1 MAHTGVPEGAPF
13 DGFTQPFGAIN
24 VGVGSQVLPRPEIPA
39 DYNSVTRSYSD
50 LTYYWQSSFAD
61 MIETT
66 TGVVYTGIGGLELTG
81 YEGVP
86 IEAEM
91 PSSYILEITPD
102 LGKENLDDNFEPFI
116 LDQQVKS
123 NPLLKQFTNLVVGS
137 NVVSDIDYETP
148 LKQKLSHTIDLT
160 DMIELVN
167 AEYHKYLWR
176 VIPVAENGSRGFP
189 SQVQFFEPKTIIFD
203 YTWSIDRYDQKVNGI
218 TTTIAGSKAPDI
230 SSIEINGSTRNTT
243 ILSSTA
249 WSAEVPAHNI
259 REKVLVR
266 AIDKKGTYSRYKI
279 IHIDI
284 NTSEQRHHQ
293 FYNIF
298 DKFGYLLGLER
309 IPKEDNINYRRRLF
323 DVYKHRGGTN
333 YLPLLNSVI
342 RELDITF
349 DDAALTLTPHAD
361 FAKNY
366 PNSIANIAIVSD
378 KVQIFCNL
386 FYVKHERHKIDPF
399 DWTIELK
406 KTPTSAAIKIESP
419 VGNEIPNKRNWYS
432 TKNKIHFENN
442 SLLESPIFISY
453 SYAESLSKKGKTFK
467 DAADFITNMAIDSTP
482 LFSVTTG
489 STVDTGSPVDY
500 LQKIGSAA
508 VLDRLSTNNGGDNS
522 TGLSVKWANCNIES
536 LQDEGFHSQYVNQHN
551 NYFGTKI
558 NTYADKLSAKFK
570 IQWGLAVADKSVWQT
585 DKNEAI
591 GKVSLPTNYDFIY
604 GYWAQQ
610 NSGSVTSL
618 SNNQAYAY
626 NYSNIIDGSKLN
638 YIGVDPDQL
647 KSGIGASTDL
657 LVTVREKSTRVIPV
671 FTLLQTTQ
679 VISQTTTVA
688 GAPGSTSD
696 PPPLSAGGNN
706 VGIVTD

>member
-24 VGVGSQVLPRPEIPA
+24 VGVGSQVLPRPEVPA
-39 DYNSVTRSYSD
+39 DYNSATRSYSD

-66 TGVVYTGIGGLELTG
+66 TGVVYTGAVNLTG

-148 LKQKLSHTIDLT
+148 LKQKLSYTIDLI

-203 YTWSIDRYDQKVNGI
+203 YSWSIDRYDQKVNGI

-249 WSAEVPAHNI
+249 WSAEVPIHNI
-259 REKVLVR
+259 KEKLLVR

-284 NTSEQRHHQ
+284 NTSEQRYHQ
-293 FYNIF
+293 FYNVF

-309 IPKEDNINYRRRLF
+309 IPKEDNINYKRRLF

-342 RELDITF
+342 RELDIVF
-349 DDAALTLTPHAD
+349 DDAALTLIPHAN
-361 FAKNY
+361 FAKDH
-366 PNSIANIAIVSD
+366 PNSIANIAISSD
-378 KVQIFCNL
+378 KLQIFCNL

-406 KTPTSAAIKIESP
+406 KTPTSAVIRVESP
-419 VGNEIPNKRNWYS
+419 VGNEIPNKNNWYS
-432 TKNKIHFENN
+432 TKDKIHFKNN
-442 SLLESPIFISY
+442 SLLENPVFISY
-453 SYAESLSKKGKTFK
+453 SYAESLAKKGKTFK
-467 DAADFITNMAIDSTP
+467 DAADFITNMAINNTL

-489 STVDTGSPVDY
+489 STVDTGSPIDY
-500 LQKIGSAA
+500 LQKMPPTTASDRYY
-508 VLDRLSTNNGGDNS
+508 LDNGGNEV
-522 TGLSVKWANCNIES
+522 TGLPIKWANCNIEA
-536 LQDEGFHSQYVNQHN
+536 LQDEGFYGQYVNQHN

-558 NTYADKLSAKFK
+558 NTYADNLSAKFK
-570 IQWGLAVADKSVWQT
+570 IQWGLAVADRSVWQT

-591 GKVSLPTNYDFIY
+591 GRTSLPTNYDFTY

-610 NSGSVTSL
+610 NSGFITPL
-618 SNNQAYAY
+618 SSNEAYAY
-626 NYSNIIDGSKLN
+626 NYSNIIDGSELN

-647 KSGIGASTDL
+647 KSGIGANTDL

-671 FTLLQTTQ
+671 TAPLQTTRI
-679 VISQTTTVA
+679 ISQTA
-688 GAPGSTSD
+688 SSAPSS
-696 PPPLSAGGNN
+696 SAGGNTA
-706 VGIVTD
+706 GIVTD

>member
-66 TGVVYTGIGGLELTG
+66 TGVVYTGLVDLTG

-116 LDQQVKS
+116 LDQQIKS

-148 LKQKLSHTIDLT
+148 LKQKLSYTIDLI

-203 YTWSIDRYDQKVNGI
+203 YSWSIDRYDQKVNGI

-230 SSIEINGSTRNTT
+230 SNIEINGSTRNTT

-249 WSAEVPAHNI
+249 WSAEVPIHNI
-259 REKVLVR
+259 KEKLLVR

-279 IHIDI
+279 INIDI
-284 NTSEQRHHQ
+284 NTSEQRYHQ

-349 DDAALTLTPHAD
+349 DDAALTLMPHAD
-361 FAKNY
+361 FAKDY
-366 PNSIANIAIVSD
+366 PNSTANIAIVSD
-378 KVQIFCNL
+378 KIQVSCDL
-386 FYVKHERHKIDPF
+386 FYVKHERHKLDSF
-399 DWTIELK
+399 NWTVELK
-406 KTPTSAAIKIESP
+406 KIPTSAAIKVESP
-419 VGNEIPNKRNWYS
+419 IGNEIPNKDNWYS
-432 TKNKIHFENN
+432 MKDKIYFRNN
-442 SLLESPIFISY
+442 SLLGSPIFISY
-453 SYAESLSKKGKTFK
+453 SYAESLSKAGKTVK
-467 DAADFITNMAIDSTP
+467 DAADFITNMEISNTP

-489 STVDTGSPVDY
+489 SIVDTGSPIDY
-500 LQKIGSAA
+500 LQKIGRAA
-508 VLDRLSTNNGGDNS
+508 VLDRLSVNNGGDTS
-522 TGLSVKWANCNIES
+522 TGLSLKWADCNIES
-536 LQDEGFHSQYVNQHN
+536 LQDEGFQSQHINKHN

-558 NTYADKLSAKFK
+558 NIYADNLSAKFK
-570 IQWGLAVADKSVWQT
+570 VQWGLAVADRSVWQT

-610 NSGSVTSL
+610 NSGFVTSL
-618 SNNQAYAY
+618 SNNEAYAY
-626 NYSNIIDGSKLN
+626 NYSNIIDGSALN
-638 YIGVDPDQL
+638 YIGVDSDQL
-647 KSGIGASTDL
+647 KSGIGANTDL
-657 LVTVREKSTRVIPV
+657 FVTIREKSTRIILVTDP
-671 FTLLQTTQ
+671 LQTTQ
-679 VISQTTTVA
+679 IISQ
-688 GAPGSTSD
+688 GAIGSVSG
-696 PPPLSAGGNN
+696 PPPINAGQNSA
-706 VGIVTD
+706 GIVTD

>member
-1 MAHTGVPEGAPF
+1 MVHVHSGAPF

-24 VGVGSQVLPRPEIPA
+24 VGAGSQVLPRPEIPA

-66 TGVVYTGIGGLELTG
+66 TGVVYTGLVDLTG

-116 LDQQVKS
+116 LDQQIKS

-148 LKQKLSHTIDLT
+148 LKQKLSYTIDLI

-203 YTWSIDRYDQKVNGI
+203 YSWSIDRYDQKVNGI

-230 SSIEINGSTRNTT
+230 SNIEINGSTRNTT

-249 WSAEVPAHNI
+249 WSAEVPIHNI
-259 REKVLVR
+259 KEKLLVR

-279 IHIDI
+279 INIDI
-284 NTSEQRHHQ
+284 NTSEQRYHQ

-349 DDAALTLTPHAD
+349 DDAALTLMPHAD
-361 FAKNY
+361 FAKDY
-366 PNSIANIAIVSD
+366 PNSTANIAIVSD
-378 KVQIFCNL
+378 KIQVSCDL
-386 FYVKHERHKIDPF
+386 FYVKHERHKLDSF
-399 DWTIELK
+399 NWTVELK
-406 KTPTSAAIKIESP
+406 KIPTSAAIKVESP
-419 VGNEIPNKRNWYS
+419 IGNEIPNKDNWYS
-432 TKNKIHFENN
+432 MKDKIYFRNN
-442 SLLESPIFISY
+442 SLLGSPIFISY
-453 SYAESLSKKGKTFK
+453 SYAESLSKAGKTVK
-467 DAADFITNMAIDSTP
+467 DAADFITNMEISNTP

-489 STVDTGSPVDY
+489 SIVDTGSPIDY
-500 LQKIGSAA
+500 LQKIGRAA
-508 VLDRLSTNNGGDNS
+508 VLDRLSVNNGGDTS
-522 TGLSVKWANCNIES
+522 TGLSLKWADCNIES
-536 LQDEGFHSQYVNQHN
+536 LQDEGFQSQHINKHN

-558 NTYADKLSAKFK
+558 NIYADNLSAKFK
-570 IQWGLAVADKSVWQT
+570 VQWGLAVADRSVWQT

-610 NSGSVTSL
+610 NSGFVTSL
-618 SNNQAYAY
+618 SNNEAYAY
-626 NYSNIIDGSKLN
+626 NYSNIIDGSALN
-638 YIGVDPDQL
+638 YIGVDSDQL
-647 KSGIGASTDL
+647 KSGIGANTDL
-657 LVTVREKSTRVIPV
+657 FVTIREKSTRIILVTDP
-671 FTLLQTTQ
+671 LQTTQ
-679 VISQTTTVA
+679 IISQ
-688 GAPGSTSD
+688 GAIGSVSG
-696 PPPLSAGGNN
+696 PPPINAGQNSA
-706 VGIVTD
+706 GIVTD

>member
-24 VGVGSQVLPRPEIPA
+24 VGVGSQVLPRPEVPA
-39 DYNSVTRSYSD
+39 DYNAVTRSYSD

-66 TGVVYTGIGGLELTG
+66 TGVVYTGAVDLTG

-148 LKQKLSHTIDLT
+148 LKQKLSYTIDLI

-203 YTWSIDRYDQKVNGI
+203 YSWSIDRYDQKVNGI

-249 WSAEVPAHNI
+249 WSAEVPIHNI
-259 REKVLVR
+259 KEKLLVR
-266 AIDKKGTYSRYKI
+266 AIDKKGSYSRYKI
-279 IHIDI
+279 IEIDI
-284 NTSEQRHHQ
+284 NTSEQKYNQ
-293 FYNIF
+293 FYNLF
-298 DKFGYLLGLER
+298 DKFGYLIGLER
-309 IPKEDNINYRRRLF
+309 IPKEDNINYKRRLF
-323 DVYKHRGGTN
+323 DVYTHRGGTT

-342 RELDITF
+342 RELDILF
-349 DDAALTLTPHAD
+349 DDTSLIVKPHPSFVRD
-361 FAKNY
+361 Y
-366 PNSIANIAIVSD
+366 PRFGAEITITSNKVEVSCD
-378 KVQIFCNL
+378 L
-386 FYVKHERHKIDPF
+386 FYVKHERHKIDSF
-399 DWTIELK
+399 DWSISLRKDPKSST
-406 KTPTSAAIKIESP
+406 IKIESP
-419 VGNEIPNKRNWYS
+419 VGNEIPSKRNWYS
-432 TKNKIHFENN
+432 TKDRLYFKNN
-442 SLLESPIFISY
+442 SLLDQHIFISY
-453 SYAESLSKKGKTFK
+453 LYTETLDKKDQVVK
-467 DAADFITNMAIDSTP
+467 DAFDFITDIAINEVP

-489 STVDTGSPVDY
+489 SIVNTGSPIDY
-500 LQKIGSAA
+500 LQKMQSST
-508 VLDRLSTNNGGDNS
+508 VLDKINPDNGGNQV
-522 TGLSVKWANCNIES
+522 TGLPIKWANCNIES
-536 LQDEGFHSQYVNQHN
+536 LQDEGFQSQYVNQYN

-558 NTYADKLSAKFK
+558 NMYADNLSAKFK
-570 IQWGLAVADKSVWQT
+570 IEWGLAVADRSVWQT

-591 GKVSLPTNYDFIY
+591 GKVFLPTNYDFTY

-610 NSGSVTSL
+610 NSGFITPL
-618 SNNQAYAY
+618 SNNEAYAY
-626 NYSNIIDGSKLN
+626 NYSNVIDGSKLN

-647 KSGIGASTDL
+647 KSGIGADTDL
-657 LVTVREKSTRVIPV
+657 LVAVREKSTRVIPV
-671 FTLLQTTQ
+671 TTPLQTTQ
-679 VISQTTTVA
+679 IISQTALVTGVS
-688 GAPGSTSD
+688 G
-696 PPPLSAGGNN
+696 PPPGAGENTA
-706 VGIVTD
+706 GIVTD

>member
-24 VGVGSQVLPRPEIPA
+24 VGVGSQVIPRPEVPA

-66 TGVVYTGIGGLELTG
+66 TGVVYTGLVNLTG

-148 LKQKLSHTIDLT
+148 LKQKLSYTIDLI

-203 YTWSIDRYDQKVNGI
+203 YSWSIDRYDQKVNGI

-230 SSIEINGSTRNTT
+230 SNIEINGSTRNTT
-243 ILSSTA
+243 VLSSTA
-249 WSAEVPAHNI
+249 WSAEVPIHNI
-259 REKVLVR
+259 KEKLLVR
-266 AIDKKGTYSRYKI
+266 AIDRQGTYSRYKI
-279 IHIDI
+279 INIDI
-284 NTSEQRHHQ
+284 NTSEQRYNQ
-293 FYNIF
+293 FYNLF
-298 DKFGYLLGLER
+298 DKFGYLIGLKR
-309 IPKEDNINYRRRLF
+309 IPKEDNINYKRRLF
-323 DVYKHRGGTN
+323 DVYTHRGGTT

-349 DDAALTLTPHAD
+349 DDTSLTVKPHSNFVRD
-361 FAKNY
+361 Y
-366 PNSIANIAIVSD
+366 PNTAAIITISSS
-378 KVQIFCNL
+378 KVEVACDL
-386 FYVKHERHKIDPF
+386 FYVKHERHKIDAF
-399 DWTIELK
+399 DWSIALK
-406 KTPTSAAIKIESP
+406 KDPTSSVIKVESP
-419 VGNEIPNKRNWYS
+419 IGNEIPNKQNWYS
-432 TKNKIHFENN
+432 KNDRLYFKNN
-442 SLLESPIFISY
+442 SLLDQPIFISY
-453 SYAESLSKKGKTFK
+453 LYTETLNKKDQVVK
-467 DAADFITNMAIDSTP
+467 DAFDFITDIAINEVP

-489 STVDTGSPVDY
+489 SIVDTGSPIDY
-500 LQKIGSAA
+500 LQKMRSSF
-508 VLDRLSTNNGGDNS
+508 VLDRRSLDNGGDEVI
-522 TGLSVKWANCNIES
+522 GLPIKWANCNIES
-536 LQDEGFHSQYVNQHN
+536 LQDEGFQSQYVNQHN

-558 NTYADKLSAKFK
+558 NMYADNLSAKFK
-570 IQWGLAVADKSVWQT
+570 IEWGLAVADRSVWQT

-591 GKVSLPTNYDFIY
+591 GKVFLPTNYDFTY

-610 NSGSVTSL
+610 NSGFITSL
-618 SNNQAYAY
+618 SNNEAYAY
-626 NYSNIIDGSKLN
+626 NYSNVIDGSKLN

-647 KSGIGASTDL
+647 KSGIGADTDL
-657 LVTVREKSTRVIPV
+657 LVAVGEKSTRVIPV
-671 FTLLQTTQ
+671 TTPLQTTQ
-679 VISQTTTVA
+679 IISQTALVT
-688 GAPGSTSD
+688 GISG
-696 PPPLSAGGNN
+696 PPPGADENTA
-706 VGIVTD
+706 GIVTD